1 VTKLPPARP
10 DDSEAL
16 PPLDGEPPAT
26 RDDDADPTVPPGPLQ
41 EPPTSDGELLVESDG
56 PVASLAPV
64 APDLRRSDT
73 TPELPLLSHLLSGL
87 GLLAGEGASVGLGM
101 WSWRAGMERLTL
113 YAASNDIARSGRR
126 YLIASMALGALIAL
140 GIGAGV
146 WLRWRRRE
154 GAVLV
159 HRLAR
164 RVAPLLL
171 IGLLPGLLDWR
182 LWAGHELTMLVW
194 IAIFAL
200 SLQAL
205 ARVAFATDP
214 VLDEVLPRR
223 LARVVAAGRRL
234 RTRGR
239 QALAGAR
246 WLPWT
251 IVWLAVLGYAVHF
264 AYHTIQTHYRLGTAS
279 LDLGLENN
287 LVWNAAHGARLF
299 KTSPLGGPESVH
311 TGFHQTFF
319 AYLLVPFYALSPRP
333 QTLLA
338 IQAAMI
344 ALGAVPLFLLARR
357 RLGAGIACVLALGY
371 LFYPPLETANLY
383 DFHYQPL
390 AVVFLFAALYSLEQR
405 RDLLAVLTIL
415 IAFSVREDVSAL
427 VAVIGLYLVLTGERP
442 RAGLVVMVTGA
453 LVFGIQKF
461 LIMPR
466 FLNGTQAFIHQYKDL
481 LGRDE
486 VGFGGVL
493 KTVLA
498 NPFFT
503 MTSLLERDKLVYLL
517 QIFAPLAFLPWRR
530 PIGLL
535 CCVPGFLFTLLATQY
550 PPMIQ
555 ISFQYTAYWTPF
567 LFIASIAALDRLRVN
582 ERANLI
588 GPAHRHAWVVAL
600 VGAMLVS
607 NFQFGAVLDK
617 HNTRGGFGPYRF
629 GLVDEDNVRHAN
641 AYALIAKV
649 PPRAKI
655 VASEMI
661 VPHVSSRPDAY
672 TLRAG
677 IYDAEYLL
685 FEFAIGGDERPHA
698 LEVLRDRSLG
708 IVDVRGQFVL
718 AKRGHATNRNA
729 EVLAQ
734 L

>member
-1 VTKLPPARP
+1 MNWSLHVGRVRVQGGRDVTKLPPARP
-10 DDSEAL
+10 DDSEAF
-16 PPLDGEPPAT
+16 PPSDGGEPAT
-26 RDDDADPTVPPGPLQ
+26 RDDDPGP
-41 EPPTSDGELLVESDG
+41 T
-56 PVASLAPV
+56 

-87 GLLAGEGASVGLGM
+87 GLLAGEGASAGLGT
-101 WSWRAGMERLTL
+101 WSWRAGVERLTV
-113 YAASNDIARSGRR
+113 YSASNDITRSGRR
-126 YLIASMALGALIAL
+126 YIIASMALGALIAL

-146 WLRWRRRE
+146 WIRWRRRR

-159 HRLAR
+159 HRMAR
-164 RVAPLLL
+164 RTAPLLL
-171 IGLLPGLLDWR
+171 AGLLPGLLDWR

-194 IAIFAL
+194 IGIFGL

-205 ARVAFATDP
+205 TRVAFATAP
-214 VLDEVLPRR
+214 VLDDLLPHR
-223 LARVVAAGRRL
+223 LAPVLAAGRRL
-234 RTRGR
+234 RIRGR
-239 QALAGAR
+239 QAVERAR

-251 IVWLAVLGYAVHF
+251 VVGLAVLGYAIHF

-299 KTSPLGGPESVH
+299 KTSPLGGPDAVH

-319 AYLLVPFYALSPRP
+319 SYLLVPFYALAPRP

-338 IQAAMI
+338 IQAALI

-357 RLGAGIACVLALGY
+357 RLGAGIGCVLALAY

-390 AVVFLFAALYSLEQR
+390 AVVFLFAALYFLEQR
-405 RDLLAVLTIL
+405 RDLLAALTIL
-415 IAFSVREDVSAL
+415 VAFSVREDVSAL

-466 FLNGTQAFIHQYKDL
+466 FLGGTQAFIHQYKDL

-486 VGFGGVL
+486 MGFGGVL
-493 KTVLA
+493 KTVLG

-503 MTSLLERDKLVYLL
+503 MSSLLERDKLVYLL
-517 QIFAPLAFLPWRR
+517 QIFAPLVFLPLRR

-567 LFIASIAALDRLRVN
+567 LFIAAIAALDRLRVN
-582 ERANLI
+582 ETANLI
-588 GPAHRHAWVVAL
+588 GPAHRRAWMVAL
-600 VGAMLVS
+600 VGAVLVS

-629 GLVDEDNVRHAN
+629 GLVEEDVLRHTN
-641 AYALIAKV
+641 AYALIAQV

-672 TLRAG
+672 TLRGG

-685 FEFAIGGDERPHA
+685 FEFASGGDER
-698 LEVLRDRSLG
+698 LRVLDVLRDQSFG

-718 AKRGHATNRNA
+718 AKRGHSTTRNA
-729 EVLAQ
+729 EVLSQ